1 MTKKKNPEEK
11 KRTKREIALANL
23 EKANAVKR
31 GEIPAKPKTNNWK
44 DQSRH
49 RLEKIIEHAEKELSN
64 GETLENADPMKLA
77 TTLKVCH
84 SQLRALREETEGAP
98 VIRTHAEA
106 QAQVSDNF
114 AILCGALKKL
124 PPGAQKRIREM
135 LDESFQKT
143 RSSDLN

>member
-23 EKANAVKR
+23 EKAIAVKR
-31 GEIPAKPKTNNWK
+31 GEIPPKPKTNNWK

-84 SQLRALREETEGAP
+84 SQLRALREETEGGPA
-98 VIRTHAEA
+98 IRTHAEA
-106 QAQVSDNF
+106 QAQINASTAEF
-114 AILCGALKKL
+114 FGLLKKL
-124 PPGAQKRIREM
+124 PPGAKRHFRET
-135 LDESFQKT
+135 LERCLS
-143 RSSDLN
+143 

>member
-1 MTKKKNPEEK
+1 VTDKSKKETAEEPK

-23 EKANAVKR
+23 EKANPVKR
-31 GEIPAKPKTNNWK
+31 GEVPPKPKTNNWK

-84 SQLRALREETEGAP
+84 SQLRALREETEGGPA
-98 VIRTHAEA
+98 IRTHAEA
-106 QAQVSDNF
+106 QAQINENF
-114 AILCGALKKL
+114 AVFFATLKKL
-124 PPGAQKRIREM
+124 PPGAQQHFKKMMNRH
-135 LDESFQKT
+135 LP
-143 RSSDLN
+143 